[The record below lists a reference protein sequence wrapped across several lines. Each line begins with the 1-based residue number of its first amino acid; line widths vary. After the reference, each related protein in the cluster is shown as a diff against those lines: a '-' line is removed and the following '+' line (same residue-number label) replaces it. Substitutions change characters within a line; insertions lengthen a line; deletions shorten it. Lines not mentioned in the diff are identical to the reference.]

1 MNLQSS
7 WIKYGVMYGI
17 AGILLQLVMFYIL
30 PLGLWTQMLVGIAIM
45 VVFFVLA
52 GKAQRAENGGTLTY
66 GEALKITYLTGLVG
80 AVIGGLFSIVLINLV
95 DPSLVD
101 KLTEMA
107 MESTRSMME
116 SFGTPE
122 DVANDALDK
131 VEEDM
136 AGQFTPFG
144 QLMTILKSALF
155 MIIPAA
161 LVSIFLK
168 KEADPNKIDLNDIS
182 GNDA

>member
-1 MNLQSS
+1 MDLQSN
-7 WIKYGVMYGI
+7 WVRYGVMYAI
-17 AGILLQLVMFYIL
+17 AGILLQVVMYYIL
-30 PLGLWTQMLVGIAIM
+30 PLGLWTQMFVGIAIM

-52 GKAQRAENGGTLTY
+52 GKAQRVENGGTLTY
-66 GEALKITYLTGLVG
+66 GEALKTTYLTGLVG
-80 AVIGGLFSIVLINLV
+80 AVIGGLFSIVLINLI

-101 KLTEMA
+101 KLAEMA
-107 MESTRSMME
+107 IESTRSMME

-122 DVANDALDK
+122 DVANDALEK

-155 MIIPAA
+155 IIIPAA
-161 LVSIFLK
+161 IVSIFLK
-168 KEADPNKIDLNDIS
+168 KEADPNKIDVNDIS
-182 GNDA
+182 GTDA

>member
-1 MNLQSS
+1 MDLQSS
-7 WIKYGVMYGI
+7 WIKYGIIYGI
-17 AGILLQLVMFYIL
+17 AGIILQLVMFYVI
-30 PLGLWTQMLVGIAIM
+30 PLGIWTQMLVGIAIM
-45 VVFFVLA
+45 VVIFVLA
-52 GKAQRAENGGTLTY
+52 GKAQRIENGGTLTY
-66 GEALKITYLTGLVG
+66 GEALKTTYLTGLVG
-80 AVIGGLFSIVLINLV
+80 TVIGGLFSLILINLV

-116 SFGTPE
+116 TFGTPD
-122 DVANDALDK
+122 DVSNEALEK

-136 AGQFTPFG
+136 VSQFTPFG
-144 QLMTILKSALF
+144 QLMTIFKSALF

-182 GNDA
+182 GTDA